1 MTRFGS
7 RHHSEIR
14 AQIAWKNASELSVEK
29 GCDRPRD
36 LRLFQLTNSTIWILR
51 LTLKIIP

>member
-1 MTRFGS
+1 MARFDS
-7 RHHSEIR
+7 RRDSEIR
-14 AQIAWKNASELSVEK
+14 AQIARKNASELSVEK

-36 LRLFQLTNSTIWILR
+36 LRLFQLTSSIIWILR